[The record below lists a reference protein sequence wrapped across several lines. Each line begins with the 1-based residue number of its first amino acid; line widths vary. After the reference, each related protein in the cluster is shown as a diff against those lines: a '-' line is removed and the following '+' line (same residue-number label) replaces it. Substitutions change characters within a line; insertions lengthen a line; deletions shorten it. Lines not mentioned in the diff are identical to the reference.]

1 MIGRWTLTDR
11 MRLDGPPYAD
21 TFPVQPDVGFLRR
34 AQRRWAWVVFMA
46 LAGYAPVVAYAL
58 RVPFSTYTIP
68 SDTWVLSVT
77 VAALV
82 GVVIVVDDAIRRRI
96 VGRRP

>member
-1 MIGRWTLTDR
+1 
-11 MRLDGPPYAD
+11 
-21 TFPVQPDVGFLRR
+21 
-34 AQRRWAWVVFMA
+34 MA

-82 GVVIVVDDAIRRRI
+82 GLVIVVDDAHRRRI
-96 VGRRP
+96 VGRRS